1 MDVQAKSFR
10 GFTIVGRGVSQE
22 AADRAREEIEAVL
35 EKHGVTAID
44 MDRLS
49 QRYRDI
55 GTGVDLQHFTAEDW
69 RRWSIDPKHVRAN
82 KHLHAVLM
90 AAIKSGGGQPGM
102 TLGFRVEPA
111 HA

>member
-1 MDVQAKSFR
+1 MEVQARSFR
-10 GFTIVGRGVSQE
+10 GFTIVGRGVPQK

-35 EKHGVTAID
+35 EKHDVAAID
-44 MDRLS
+44 MHRLS
-49 QRYRDI
+49 KRYRDI

-82 KHLHAVLM
+82 RHLHAVLT
-90 AAIKSGGGQPGM
+90 AAIKSAGGQPG
-102 TLGFRVEPA
+102 TSLGFQVEPA